1 MSWKCKDCGG
11 KIIGVYAGYVEVNRL
26 GVAIEGTEYEEG
38 LSHYRCEGCNQVIE
52 WGNLEKY
59 GKWVEED

>member
-1 MSWKCKDCGG
+1 MSWICKKCGG

-59 GKWVEED
+59 GKWVEVD

>member
-1 MSWKCKDCGG
+1 MWRKNNRSLCR
-11 KIIGVYAGYVEVNRL
+11 VVEVNRL